1 MTEQVVREKP
11 GQGMTEF
18 QPPGRLVTLADVARA
33 AGVGESTVSR
43 VLRNHGSYSK
53 RAGERVAEAVAR
65 LGYVP
70 NRLAGHL
77 AGGGTGTGL
86 VGVVIPSLA
95 NIVFPDLLRGLTA
108 ALDGTGM
115 QSVVGVSEYDP
126 DREEALV
133 AALLSWRP
141 EALLLTGLEHNPGT
155 VTLARA
161 SGVRVVEMIDTD
173 GEGIDTVVGFSN
185 REAGAASARHL
196 LARGYRRIGYC
207 GHDPEADLRA
217 GKRLTGFEAALAQA
231 GMAFAAREIRPGRS
245 SAASGRAGF
254 EALIA
259 RAPDLDAVYFSN
271 DDMALGGWFACLAAG
286 ISVPERIALFGFNGL
301 DFADAMPQPLS
312 TVRTP
317 RLEIG
322 RAAAACLTGRD
333 PTRIDLGF
341 TLIEGATA

>member
-1 MTEQVVREKP
+1 
-11 GQGMTEF
+11 MTEF
-18 QPPGRLVTLADVARA
+18 QPPGRLVTLSDVARE

-70 NRLAGHL
+70 NRLAGSL
-77 AGGGTGTGL
+77 AGAGTGTGTGL

-95 NIVFPDLLRGLTA
+95 NVVFPDLLRGLTG

-115 QSVVGVSEYDP
+115 QSVVGVSEYDAE
-126 DREEALV
+126 REEALV

-141 EALLLTGLEHNPGT
+141 EALLLTGLEHTPGT
-155 VTLARA
+155 ATLARA
-161 SGVRVVEMIDTD
+161 SGVRVVEMIDMD
-173 GEGIDTVVGFSN
+173 GKGIDTVVGFSN
-185 REAGAASARHL
+185 RAAGEASARHL

-207 GHDPEADLRA
+207 GHDPLADLRA
-217 GKRLTGFEAALAQA
+217 GKRLAGFEAALAEA
-231 GMAFAAREIRPGRS
+231 GQSLAGREIRPGRS

-259 RAPDLDAVYFSN
+259 RQPDLDAVYFSN

-286 ISVPERIALFGFNGL
+286 LAVPARIALFGFNGL
-301 DFADAMPQPLS
+301 DFAEAMPQPLS

-317 RLEIG
+317 RLEVG
-322 RAAAACLTGRD
+322 RQAAACLTGTG
-333 PTRIDLGF
+333 PQRIDLGF

>member
-1 MTEQVVREKP
+1 
-11 GQGMTEF
+11 MTEF
-18 QPPGRLVTLADVARA
+18 QTPARLVTLADVARE

-70 NRLAGHL
+70 NRLAGSL
-77 AGGGTGTGL
+77 AAGAAGTGSGL

-95 NIVFPDLLRGLTA
+95 NVVFPDLLRGLTA
-108 ALDGTGM
+108 GLDGTGM
-115 QSVVGVSEYDP
+115 QSVVGVSEYDA

-133 AALLSWRP
+133 AALLAWRP

-155 VTLARA
+155 IALARA
-161 SGVRVVEMIDTD
+161 AGVRVVEMIDTD

-185 REAGAASARHL
+185 RAAGAASARHL
-196 LARGYRRIGYC
+196 LARGYRRIGYL
-207 GHDPEADLRA
+207 GLDPAADLRA
-217 GKRLTGFEAALAQA
+217 GKRLSGFETVLAEAGTAL
-231 GMAFAAREIRPGRS
+231 AAREIRPGRS

-259 RAPDLDAVYFSN
+259 RRPDLDAVYFSN

-286 ISVPERIALFGFNGL
+286 FAVPGRIALFGFNGL
-301 DFADAMPQPLS
+301 DFTEAMPQPLS

-317 RLEIG
+317 RLAIG
-322 RAAAACLTGRD
+322 REAAACLVADGSK
-333 PTRIDLGF
+333 RIDLGF
-341 TLIEGATA
+341 DLIEGATA

>member
-1 MTEQVVREKP
+1 
-11 GQGMTEF
+11 
-18 QPPGRLVTLADVARA
+18 
-33 AGVGESTVSR
+33 
-43 VLRNHGSYSK
+43 
-53 RAGERVAEAVAR
+53 
-65 LGYVP
+65 
-70 NRLAGHL
+70 
-77 AGGGTGTGL
+77 
-86 VGVVIPSLA
+86 VVIPSLA

-115 QSVVGVSEYDP
+115 QSVVGVSEYDA

-141 EALLLTGLEHNPGT
+141 EALLLTGLEHTPGT

-161 SGVRVVEMIDTD
+161 AGVRVVEMIDTD

-185 REAGAASARHL
+185 REAGEASAQHL

-207 GHDPEADLRA
+207 GHDPSADLRA
-217 GKRLTGFEAALAQA
+217 GKRLAGFEAALAAA
-231 GMAFAAREIRPGRS
+231 GTGLVAREIRPGRS

-254 EALIA
+254 EALIG
-259 RAPDLDAVYFSN
+259 RHPELDAVYFSN

-286 ISVPERIALFGFNGL
+286 LSVPGRIALFGFNGL

-322 RAAAACLTGRD
+322 RAAAACLAGQAPKRT
-333 PTRIDLGF
+333 DLGF
-341 TLIEGATA
+341 ALIEGATA

>member
-1 MTEQVVREKP
+1 MA
-11 GQGMTEF
+11 GF
-18 QPPGRLVTLADVARA
+18 DPPGRLVTLTDVARE

-70 NRLAGHL
+70 NRLAGSL
-77 AGGGTGTGL
+77 AGGGAGTGSCL

-141 EALLLTGLEHNPGT
+141 EALLLTGLEHSPGT
-155 VTLARA
+155 ASLARA
-161 SGVRVVEMIDTD
+161 AGVRVVEMIDTD
-173 GEGIDTVVGFSN
+173 GEGIDRVVGFSN
-185 REAGAASARHL
+185 RAAGEASARHL
-196 LARGYRRIGYC
+196 LARGYRRIGYI
-207 GHDPEADLRA
+207 GLDPGSDRRG
-217 GKRLTGFEAALAQA
+217 GKRLAAFESVLAEA
-231 GMAFAAREIRPGRS
+231 GLSLVGREVREGRS
-245 SAASGRAGF
+245 SAAMGRAGF
-254 EALIA
+254 EALLA
-259 RAPDLDAVYFSN
+259 RHPNLDAVYFAN

-286 ISVPERIALFGFNGL
+286 LAVPERIALFGFNGL
-301 DFADAMPQPLS
+301 DFTEAMPQPLS
-312 TVRTP
+312 TIRTP
-317 RLEIG
+317 RLAIG
-322 RAAAACLTGRD
+322 RAAAGCLTGD
-333 PTRIDLGF
+333 GPARIDLGF
-341 TLIEGATA
+341 DLIEGATA

>member
-1 MTEQVVREKP
+1 
-11 GQGMTEF
+11 MTEF
-18 QPPGRLVTLADVARA
+18 QPPGRLVTLADVARE

-70 NRLAGHL
+70 NRLAGSL
-77 AGGGTGTGL
+77 AGASTGTGTGL

-95 NIVFPDLLRGLTA
+95 NVVFPDLLRGLTG

-115 QSVVGVSEYDP
+115 QSVVGVSEYDAE
-126 DREEALV
+126 REEALV

-141 EALLLTGLEHNPGT
+141 EALLLTGLEHTAGT

-185 REAGAASARHL
+185 RAAGQASARHL

-207 GHDPEADLRA
+207 GHDPSADLRA
-217 GKRLTGFEAALAQA
+217 SKRLAGFEAALAEA
-231 GMAFAAREIRPGRS
+231 GTALAEREIRPGRS

-259 RAPDLDAVYFSN
+259 RRPGLDAVYFSN
-271 DDMALGGWFACLAAG
+271 DDMALGGWFACLALGLA
-286 ISVPERIALFGFNGL
+286 VPERIALFGFNGL
-301 DFADAMPQPLS
+301 DFAEAMPQPLS

-322 RAAAACLTGRD
+322 RRAAACLTGTG
-333 PTRIDLGF
+333 PARIDLGF

>member
-1 MTEQVVREKP
+1 MA
-11 GQGMTEF
+11 GF
-18 QPPGRLVTLADVARA
+18 DPPGRLVTLSDVARA

-70 NRLAGHL
+70 NRLAGSL
-77 AGGGTGTGL
+77 AGGAAGMGSGL

-161 SGVRVVEMIDTD
+161 AGVRVVEMIDTD
-173 GEGIDTVVGFSN
+173 GEGIDRVVGFSN
-185 REAGAASARHL
+185 RAAGAASARHL
-196 LARGYRRIGYC
+196 LARGYRRIGYI
-207 GHDPEADLRA
+207 GLDSESDLRA
-217 GKRLTGFEAALAQA
+217 GKRLAGFEAVLAEAGLALAD
-231 GMAFAAREIRPGRS
+231 REIRPGRS
-245 SAASGRAGF
+245 SAAMGRAGF
-254 EALIA
+254 EALLA
-259 RAPDLDAVYFSN
+259 RHPDLDAVYFSN

-286 ISVPERIALFGFNGL
+286 LAVPGRIALFGFNGL
-301 DFADAMPQPLS
+301 DFTEAMPQPLS
-312 TVRTP
+312 TIRTP

-322 RAAAACLTGRD
+322 RGAAACLMGEG
-333 PTRIDLGF
+333 PERIDLGF
-341 TLIEGATA
+341 DLIEGATA